1 MATATQHKHTDTDTD
16 MDTDTDT
23 PGERIL
29 IYSGAGG
36 CFGLDWVAPAC
47 SCLIDSEA
55 ISGPRPTPML
65 LLGQSRA
72 VYARI

>member
-1 MATATQHKHTDTDTD
+1 MATATQHKHTDTDTDMD

-36 CFGLDWVAPAC
+36 CFGLDWVALAC
-47 SCLIDSEA
+47 A
-55 ISGPRPTPML
+55 
-65 LLGQSRA
+65 QA
-72 VYARI
+72 